1 MPSPKELWGEYS
13 YAIIV
18 VVLLVILGLVSLQLF
33 LFAKVGGGS
42 ALSFG
47 AGAGATLLPGYG
59 GRNANSVPV
68 ERFAKPPGSVY

>member
-1 MPSPKELWGEYS
+1 MALV
-13 YAIIV
+13 V

-33 LFAKVGGGS
+33 LFAKVGGSS

-59 GRNANSVPV
+59 GNKGNAYANAGNAGNGSVV
-68 ERFAKPPGSVY
+68 ERFAKPHTTAY